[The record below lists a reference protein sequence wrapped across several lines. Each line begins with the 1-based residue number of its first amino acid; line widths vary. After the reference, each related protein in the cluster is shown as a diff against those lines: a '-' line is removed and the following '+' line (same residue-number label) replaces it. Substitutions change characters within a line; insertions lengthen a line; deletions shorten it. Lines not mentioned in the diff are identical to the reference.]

1 MGVKLTALLLSA
13 RGRAPATSRWTSVGL
28 GLLLVTVSAA
38 AILASQQVSARI
50 DQAASVATAGDLYQD
65 ARFYATGENAELET
79 YRADHSLVALDQ
91 ISRASASFAA
101 TLAALQLHEG
111 PASAGGDG
119 ASVADLTALHVR
131 YVALVKQVID
141 LIDSGRVG
149 SAVSLETGQLEPLQ
163 TQIAV
168 ALTALEEKHHRQTA
182 AALRH
187 AHREG
192 ALLLWG
198 TPIALALAF
207 LFIGGLSRI
216 TRRHRRTVKHQALHD
231 ALTGLPNRSL
241 FVDRA
246 AQMIAAG
253 RRSGAQPVVMMLDL
267 DRFKDVNDTLGHHQ
281 GDELLIQLAARL
293 TALLRPGDTVA
304 RLGGD
309 DFAILVSDGGSE
321 AGTDIAERI
330 LRSLESPFKIG
341 GVAVG
346 VEASIG
352 IVAGHDTRGEAA
364 ATATAAA
371 EEVSELLRHADIALY
386 QAKADRCGFT
396 HFVTGADDNSTNRL
410 ALLGELRQALER
422 DELVLHY
429 QPKVAADATELIGV
443 EALVRWQHP
452 IRGLLAP
459 AEFIG
464 LAEGT
469 TLIHR
474 LTIAVLDKALD
485 FSRSWLDLGIRL
497 PVAVNVSARSLLDKG
512 FATTIAAHLAAHDLP
527 ADLLWIEL
535 TEGTIMS
542 DPDKAIGILR
552 ELRAIG
558 IRLSV
563 DDFGTGYSS
572 MAYLKILP
580 VDELKIDRS
589 FVKGMTTDGSDAV
602 LVQSAIDLGHNLGL
616 SVVAEGV
623 EDEATLVALKDLGV
637 DIVQGYYLGRPMSQE
652 MFREW
657 VARRGTS
664 VVTHAPALQA
674 IEFG

>member
-1 MGVKLTALLLSA
+1 MRSALSA
-13 RGRAPATSRWTSVGL
+13 TSPRRLRGRTSTAAVSRWTSVGL
-28 GLLLVTVSAA
+28 GLLLMAVSVA
-38 AILASQQVSARI
+38 AIVASQQVSARI
-50 DQAASVATAGDLYQD
+50 DQAASVATAGDMYQD
-65 ARFYATGENAELET
+65 ARFYATREDGELET
-79 YRADHSLVALDQ
+79 YRVEHSLIALDQ
-91 ISRASASFAA
+91 ISRASASLEA
-101 TLAALQLHEG
+101 TLARLQAHEG

-119 ASVADLTALHVR
+119 ATVADLTALHLR

-141 LIDSGRVG
+141 LVDTGQVG
-149 SAVSLETGQLEPLQ
+149 SAASLEMGQVQPLQ
-163 TQIAV
+163 TQMAV
-168 ALTALEEKHHRQTA
+168 TLTALEEKHHTQTA
-182 AALRH
+182 AALRA
-187 AHREG
+187 AHQEG

-198 TPIALALAF
+198 TPIALALAL
-207 LFIGGLSRI
+207 LFIVGLSRI
-216 TRRHRRTVKHQALHD
+216 TRRHRRTVEHQALHD

-241 FVDRA
+241 LVDRA
-246 AQMIAAG
+246 AQLMSAA
-253 RRSGAQPVVMMLDL
+253 RRSGARPVVMMLDL
-267 DRFKDVNDTLGHHQ
+267 DRFKDVNDTLGYHR
-281 GDELLIQLAARL
+281 GDELLVQVAGRL
-293 TALLRPGDTVA
+293 SSRLRPADTVA

-309 DFAILVSDGGSE
+309 EFAILVSDGGSE
-321 AGTDIAERI
+321 VGTEIAERI
-330 LRSLESPFKIG
+330 LRSFESPFNLG

-352 IVAGHDTRGEAA
+352 IAVAPDTRADSPNH
-364 ATATAAA
+364 TAAEA
-371 EEVSELLRHADIALY
+371 VSELLRHADVALY
-386 QAKADRCGFT
+386 QAKADRCGFR
-396 HFVTGADDNSTNRL
+396 HFVTGEDDGSTNRL

-429 QPKVAADATELIGV
+429 QPKVAADTAELIGV

-459 AEFIG
+459 GEFIG

-485 FSRSWLDLGIRL
+485 FSRSWLDRGVRL

-512 FATTIAAHLAAHDLP
+512 FATSVAAQLAAHGLP

-542 DPDKAIGILR
+542 DPDRAIVILHD
-552 ELRAIG
+552 LRAIG
-558 IRLSV
+558 VRLSV

-572 MAYLKILP
+572 MSYLKILP

-589 FVKGMTTDGSDAV
+589 FVKGMATDESDAV

-637 DIVQGYYLGRPMSQE
+637 DIVQGYYLGRPMPQE
-652 MFREW
+652 LLREW
-657 VARRGTS
+657 VERRGTP
-664 VVTHAPALQA
+664 VATHVLH
-674 IEFG
+674 